1 MEKRI
6 KPSDRPTVSKIIYG
20 AVIAILCLTAIIVGI
35 VSAAKKVEE
44 LPPEDQPGENGDV
57 KDPENG
63 EGSNTQTPD
72 QGEKK
77 LCFVAP
83 TAGSVVKVH
92 DLEAPV
98 FSHTLG
104 EWRVHTGV
112 DISCEDGAE
121 VFASE
126 AGTVSGIYN
135 DPLLGYTV
143 EITHK
148 EGFVTRYSNLR
159 SDSDIAIK
167 VGDEVKCGDRIG
179 LVGDTSVSELAEEPH
194 LHFEMLLKDVRVNPM
209 DYLSEE
215 SKRTSLGIG
224 E

>member
-6 KPSDRPTVSKIIYG
+6 KPSDSPTVSKIIYG

-35 VSAAKKVEE
+35 VSAAKKVEDPPLDQ
-44 LPPEDQPGENGDV
+44 LPSENEENKAPTDEGGSSTNKPEAE
-57 KDPENG
+57 
-63 EGSNTQTPD
+63 
-72 QGEKK
+72 EKK

-92 DLEAPV
+92 DLETPV

-148 EGFVTRYSNLR
+148 V
-159 SDSDIAIK
+159 
-167 VGDEVKCGDRIG
+167 
-179 LVGDTSVSELAEEPH
+179 
-194 LHFEMLLKDVRVNPM
+194 
-209 DYLSEE
+209 
-215 SKRTSLGIG
+215 
-224 E
+224 